1 MSKIYTKVEQK
12 KLLLYTLQENS
23 DKLLPLVK
31 DTITKI
37 LKFKGKKWV
46 EVVDPKV
53 KDETYKVFELTKK
66 IKPNSEKFIDG
77 LINNLD
83 LEYFVYD
90 ENNQWTYINKLNT
103 NKSDFPI
110 FIADLLENSK
120 HFDMCKIKMGI
131 KKSDYSLFKEFL
143 LEIEK
148 HPEFIWNKFLYDP
161 DRYTQNIKKNSLEGE
176 MVETHVMNYYIKNGW
191 EIVHRGGD
199 GDIID
204 MLLGV
209 DLIVKNGEEYQ
220 YIQVKKLPSI
230 EVINIDDQK
239 YTEIKGDIHIR
250 NLSVIDV
257 VAYATLDGDVIVSNR
272 QNYYYYKNGELKTE
286 FGFPVPS
293 KVNKN
298 KILIKN

>member
-1 MSKIYTKVEQK
+1 MLKVYSKEDQK
-12 KLLLYTLQENS
+12 KLLISTLQQNS
-23 DKLLPLVK
+23 NKLLPLVK

-37 LKFKGKKWV
+37 LKFKGKRWIDI
-46 EVVDPKV
+46 VDPKT
-53 KDETYKVFELTKK
+53 KEQTFRIFELTKN
-66 IKPNSEKFIDG
+66 IKPDVKKFIDG
-77 LINNLD
+77 LIKNLD

-90 ENNQWTYINKLNT
+90 ENGKWTYINKLNT

-120 HFDMCKIKMGI
+120 LFDMSKIEMGI
-131 KKSDYSLFKEFL
+131 KKSDYTLFKEFL

-148 HPEFIWNKFLYDP
+148 HPKFIWEKFLSNP
-161 DRYTQNIKKNSLEGE
+161 DKYTQNIRKNSLEGE
-176 MVETHVMNYYIKNGW
+176 MVENHVTNYYINDGW
-191 EIVHRGGD
+191 EIIYKGGD
-199 GDIID
+199 GNVVD

-209 DLIVKNGEEYQ
+209 DLIVKKENLYQ
-220 YIQVKKLPSI
+220 YVQVKKLPSI
-230 EVINIDDQK
+230 EVVNIDDQK

-272 QNYYYYKNGELKTE
+272 QNYYYYKNGKLEKE
-286 FGFPVPS
+286 FGFPIPS
-293 KVNKN
+293 GVYKN